1 MAEKIKLAYSLL
13 TDLTIFISFV
23 VSLIY
28 WNRIKKNR
36 IIVFFPIYILVSLL
50 IDIHDYF
57 PIAQSFGA
65 APLNIFSIIEF
76 FFFYNFFRMVIK
88 NVSAQILLNSLSL
101 TFTICVTIIFIYFN
115 KIYQNEGFLE
125 LIKTHLFVE
134 ILVIENIFLV
144 IPVLLYYKTLFDPP
158 YINNLV
164 NEPIFLIM
172 TGIIFCFSITTP
184 ILVFSRMI
192 ANINKETYYYLY
204 IINAIGFIIMH
215 IFFIKAFI
223 NIKRCSYQ
231 S

>member
-1 MAEKIKLAYSLL
+1 VAEKIKLAYSLI

-28 WNRIKKNR
+28 WHSIKKNR
-36 IIVFFPIYILVSLL
+36 LIVFFPIYILFSLL
-50 IDIHDYF
+50 IDVHDYF
-57 PIAQSFGA
+57 PITHSLGA

-76 FFFYNFFRMVIK
+76 FFFYNFFKMVIQ
-88 NVSAQILLNSLSL
+88 NASAQMLLNSLL
-101 TFTICVTIIFIYFN
+101 LAFTICVTIIFIYFN
-115 KIYQNEGFLE
+115 NIYQNEGFLE

-134 ILVIENIFLV
+134 ILVLENIFLV
-144 IPVLLYYKTLFDPP
+144 IPVLVYYKLLFRPP

-164 NEPIFLIM
+164 NNPIFLIM

-192 ANINKETYYYLY
+192 ANINKQAYYYLY
-204 IINAIGFIIMH
+204 IINAVGFIIMH

-223 NIKRCSYQ
+223 NMKRCSSQ

>member
-1 MAEKIKLAYSLL
+1 MAEKIKLAYSLI
-13 TDLTIFISFV
+13 TDLTIFISLV

-36 IIVFFPIYILVSLL
+36 LIVFFPIYILFSLL
-50 IDIHDYF
+50 IDVHDYF
-57 PIAQSFGA
+57 PLAHSLGA

-76 FFFYNFFRMVIK
+76 FFFYNFFKMVIQ
-88 NVSAQILLNSLSL
+88 NVFAQILLNSLSL
-101 TFTICVTIIFIYFN
+101 AFTICVTIIFFYFTN
-115 KIYQNEGFLE
+115 IYQTEGFLE

-134 ILVIENIFLV
+134 ILVLENIFLV
-144 IPVLLYYKTLFDPP
+144 IPVLLYYKSLFRPP

-164 NEPIFLIM
+164 NDPIFLIM

-192 ANINKETYYYLY
+192 ANINKEAYYYLY
-204 IINAIGFIIMH
+204 IINAVGFIIMH

-223 NIKRCSYQ
+223 NIKRCSSQ